1 MSMTMLDE
9 ILKFN
14 DSFVE
19 YKMYEPFS
27 TTKYPDKRIVILSC
41 MDTRL
46 VELLP
51 KAMNLRNGDVKIV
64 KSAGALVAHP
74 FGSIMRSLLVA
85 VYALQAD
92 EVYVIGH
99 YDCGMSAVD
108 PIAMIDA
115 MKARGISDDTLNTI
129 NYSGVDLKSWL
140 RGFGDVAT
148 SVTKSCDVIR
158 NHPLM
163 VAEVPVHGLIIDPS
177 TGKLDLIVNGNETVE
192 PLNLPILEQPEKIE
206 E

>member
-1 MSMTMLDE
+1 MLNE

-19 YKMYEPFS
+19 HKMYEPYI

-99 YDCGMSAVD
+99 YDCGMSSVD
-108 PIAMIDA
+108 PIALIEE
-115 MKARGISDDTLNTI
+115 MKARGISEETLNTV
-129 NYSGVDLKSWL
+129 NYSGVDLKGWL

-163 VAEVPVHGLIIDPS
+163 VPSVPVHGLIIDPS
-177 TGKLDLIVNGNETVE
+177 SGKLDLIVDGNKQNGV
-192 PLNLPILEQPEKIE
+192 LNSLIKDQAE
-206 E
+206 